1 MPESSVADS
10 EAALPLWVVD
20 DGHGMNQEGFRQLWR
35 IADSNKEDSRPKRR
49 LPIGQFGIGKL
60 AAYVL
65 ARNLTHISRSD
76 GNLLLTTM
84 NFAEIRA
91 RQADEPS
98 PMAIELR
105 QVNES
110 DAQWILSDV
119 ERRDPS
125 AWNLMF
131 GEKGRVETWTA
142 VALSNFRDMY
152 QKLQTGT
159 LRWVLSTGLPLKSD
173 FGIWMNGERVPSSK
187 EKDAKEI
194 HRVPINDNLPSIG
207 KVTGEAVI
215 YETPLDRGKSEKVGR
230 SYGFFIRVRGR
241 IINLD
246 DDTFGMN
253 PFNHAAWS
261 RFVLEVDADG
271 LREHLLSSREGVRDS
286 DPIRAFRARLHEVF
300 NECRNAYEK
309 WAEKDIENIDIAQ
322 MLGSNDAAITRV
334 ISPMIRGVRDA
345 FETES
350 ESFYIDPP
358 SDVTDDNRSVW
369 VESYESEI
377 SDGREIFKEIVFEN
391 QNAKDRPIRYD
402 PTARK
407 LAINRGHPFI
417 DKILSVR
424 NKRDAAKL
432 FAYAEVLIEGQLRGQ
447 GLDRAASA
455 NFLVE
460 RDYALR
466 LIAGRMSP
474 PTIRS
479 VLRELNLANQNALNM
494 EIATGMAFQILGFE
508 YERAGGS
515 KSGPDGI
522 LYARLGRHNKKL
534 ADYTIVYDAKQTATP
549 AVPAARIDF
558 GNLEQFRADYNADF
572 GFFIA
577 DAYEGENDENGKV
590 NAKLKQLPGNHA
602 TLLKIEHLKRLV
614 RIHCKHGVTL
624 TDVNDLFR
632 NVRLVTEVDEWLDDF
647 ENRLVAK
654 GEIPIQALLEWL
666 ERERSDS
673 NATPNLAVVRAKQT
687 ERLDRFSPEQLA
699 ARLKVAENMVGD
711 RYMEVNLTS
720 YEVVMHQKA
729 KDILLALERNTFDLD
744 AEDL

>member
-1 MPESSVADS
+1 MLPAFSESGTKIDEIPVRISYDIIRLFSEGLYGSPHKAIEELVSNSYDAGAERVHILLPESAVADS

-20 DGHGMNQEGFRQLWR
+20 DGHGMNQDGFRQLWR
-35 IADSNKEDSRPKRR
+35 IADSKKEEGARPKGR

-65 ARNLTHISRSD
+65 ASNLMHISRSD
-76 GNLLLTTM
+76 GNLLLTEM
-84 NFAEIRA
+84 NFDEIRS

-105 QVNES
+105 QVDES
-110 DAQWILSDV
+110 DAQSILSDV
-119 ERRDPS
+119 KRRDPA

-131 GEKGRVETWTA
+131 GEKGRAETWTA

-159 LRWVLSTGLPLKSD
+159 LRWVLSTGLPLKSE
-173 FGIWMNGERVPSSK
+173 FKVWLNGERVPSSK

-194 HRVPINDNLPSIG
+194 HRVPINDDLPNIG
-207 KVTGEAVI
+207 KVTGKAVI

-300 NECRNAYEK
+300 NECRSAYEK

-322 MLGSNDAAITRV
+322 ILGSNDAAITRV
-334 ISPMIRGVRDA
+334 ISPMVRGVRDA

-377 SDGREIFKEIVFEN
+377 SDGREIFKEIVFEE
-391 QNAKDRPIRYD
+391 QNKKDRPIRYD

-407 LAINRGHPFI
+407 LAVNLGHPFI
-417 DKILSVR
+417 DRIISVR
-424 NKRDAAKL
+424 NKLDAAKL
-432 FAYAEVLIEGQLRGQ
+432 FAFAEVLIEGQLRGQ

-455 NFLVE
+455 N
-460 RDYALR
+460 
-466 LIAGRMSP
+466 
-474 PTIRS
+474 
-479 VLRELNLANQNALNM
+479 
-494 EIATGMAFQILGFE
+494 
-508 YERAGGS
+508 
-515 KSGPDGI
+515 
-522 LYARLGRHNKKL
+522 
-534 ADYTIVYDAKQTATP
+534 
-549 AVPAARIDF
+549 
-558 GNLEQFRADYNADF
+558 
-572 GFFIA
+572 
-577 DAYEGENDENGKV
+577 
-590 NAKLKQLPGNHA
+590 
-602 TLLKIEHLKRLV
+602 
-614 RIHCKHGVTL
+614 
-624 TDVNDLFR
+624 
-632 NVRLVTEVDEWLDDF
+632 
-647 ENRLVAK
+647 
-654 GEIPIQALLEWL
+654 
-666 ERERSDS
+666 
-673 NATPNLAVVRAKQT
+673 
-687 ERLDRFSPEQLA
+687 
-699 ARLKVAENMVGD
+699 
-711 RYMEVNLTS
+711 
-720 YEVVMHQKA
+720 
-729 KDILLALERNTFDLD
+729 
-744 AEDL
+744 